1 MTKKILKPQVL
12 DEDSNGFRDYIWK
25 YGYANW
31 FILDNNDNAIRGGH
45 TGEEYGVSCRLYY
58 YSF

>member
-1 MTKKILKPQVL
+1 MTKKILTPQVL

-31 FILDNNDNAIRGGH
+31 FILDNNDNVIRRDGGQVPCPK
-45 TGEEYGVSCRLYY
+45 EVKEKLVS
-58 YSF
+58 